1 MDCKATTP
9 ISMKKKPLSKY
20 TLNQLNKIAKKGGI
34 VLIEYQGNQYTLDY
48 FAQLDIGDD
57 YYDSEEKEEG
67 FSGINAY
74 VQETPHRYP
83 YECIDKIYIATEIE
97 IK

>member
-20 TLNQLNKIAKKGGI
+20 TLNQLNK
-34 VLIEYQGNQYTLDY
+34 
-48 FAQLDIGDD
+48 
-57 YYDSEEKEEG
+57 
-67 FSGINAY
+67 NAY